1 LHALDD
7 IVARIQEQNNT
18 AHETRSK
25 SLTDLASDVK
35 ASYKGVESQ
44 FSDAISRSTQAQ
56 IDVDGTT
63 NKLLNSLAKETF
75 EQPIVN
81 EVATLRE
88 RMEASQLDDYVPTGQ
103 TPRSKE
109 YSYRRAIPRTDDRP
123 ILIQRMN
130 QGSTDTILE
139 LEDEDLLT
147 PLESIRSPSKGLVFA
162 DFPLSSLNNSRPDS
176 SLASKN
182 GPLSELD
189 LNSFN
194 NSTTFLMPPSKVDI
208 LAKSTSSLHDV
219 PPLKRLHTTGN
230 TERKAALKKR
240 GVRSTVAGKDG
251 YGERE
256 NVTLPNLSASVG
268 TGSAHPLGRRLR
280 SGRDRS

>member
-1 LHALDD
+1 
-7 IVARIQEQNNT
+7 
-18 AHETRSK
+18 
-25 SLTDLASDVK
+25 VK

-44 FSDAISRSTQAQ
+44 FSDAISRSAEAN
-56 IDVDGTT
+56 IDIDATT
-63 NKLLNSLAKETF
+63 NKILSSLAKETF
-75 EQPIVN
+75 EQPIVS

-88 RMEASQLDDYVPTGQ
+88 RMEASQMDDYVPTGQ

-109 YSYRRAIPRTDDRP
+109 YSYKRAIPRTDERS
-123 ILIQRMN
+123 ILIQRMK

-147 PLESIRSPSKGLVFA
+147 PLDSIHSPSKGLVFA
-162 DFPLSSLNNSRPDS
+162 DFPLSSLNISRPDS
-176 SLASKN
+176 SITSKN

-194 NSTTFLMPPSKVDI
+194 NSTTFLIPPQHGTSKVD
-208 LAKSTSSLHDV
+208 LFAKSTSSLHDV

-230 TERKAALKKR
+230 SERKAAFKKR
-240 GVRSTVAGKDG
+240 GVRSTVAGKDVLG
-251 YGERE
+251 LGERE

-268 TGSAHPLGRRLR
+268 AGSGHPFVRRLR